1 MNGEGYI
8 LIVLYI
14 YPCTVA
20 FVPLY
25 RPDADNPI
33 TNPARIVRGI
43 VAAGKTNAPTTPRTI
58 DASGAYL
65 SAMKAIFNVDTRPIT
80 TGIVA
85 TLPAFIIDI
94 SMIILISE

>member
-1 MNGEGYI
+1 MLEKI
-8 LIVLYI
+8 IF

-25 RPDADNPI
+25 KPAADKPI
-33 TNPARIVRGI
+33 TIPARIVKGT
-43 VAAGKTNAPTTPRTI
+43 VEAENTKAPAIPSTI
-58 DASGAYL
+58 DAIGAYL
-65 SAMKAIFNVDTRPIT
+65 SGKKAIFNVETKPIT

-94 SMIILISE
+94 SIIF